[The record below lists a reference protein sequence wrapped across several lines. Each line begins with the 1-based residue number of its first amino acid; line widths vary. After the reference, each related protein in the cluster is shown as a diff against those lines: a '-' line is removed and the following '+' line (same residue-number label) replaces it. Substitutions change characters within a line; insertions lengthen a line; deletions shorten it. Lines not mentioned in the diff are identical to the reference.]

1 MAKVI
6 RADEVKFENVDW
18 GLTKEL
24 IGPKSVGAKSL
35 KVKITE
41 YLPGYSHKSHTHP
54 HQEEVI
60 FILSGRGIAEANGE
74 REEIG
79 PGSVVFVPAGQ
90 PHATYNLSASDSMK
104 AVVIKSPPDDEE
116 VRMDETGKGK

>member
-6 RADEVKFENVDW
+6 RADQVKFENVDW

-41 YLPGYSHKSHTHP
+41 YLPGYSHKPHIHP

-60 FILSGRGIAEANGE
+60 FILSGRGIAEGNGE
-74 REEIG
+74 ETEIG

-90 PHATYNLSASDSMK
+90 PHATYNLSASESMK
-104 AVVIKSPPDDEE
+104 AVIIKSPPDDEE